1 MYASTDGGT
10 TAPPKASL
18 IEDCI
23 DIWFSP
29 ASVFTRRGPSG
40 SALGP
45 FLVAAVLM
53 VVLYYAALGSMQAV
67 FDAEVARAI
76 TEAQAQNPQMSSEQV
91 EATRGIIEGSIK
103 YGAILFMPIV
113 LLLLGCGVWLMSKML
128 GGSLSFGGGIMVAS
142 FAYFPKVFELLLVSV
157 QGMVRDTSTWNGR
170 YDFSWGLG
178 RIMDNSGA
186 QGVYNLLGRVDVFT
200 IWVTI
205 LVSVGLVYAG
215 KVEKTKAYGGA
226 AVLWLLGAVPALIQV
241 ATGK

>member
-1 MYASTDGGT
+1 MYASTDGGS

-29 ASVFTRRGPSG
+29 GSVFARRGPSG

-45 FLVAAVLM
+45 FLIAAVLM
-53 VVLYYAALGSMQAV
+53 VLLYYAALGSMQGV
-67 FDAEVARAI
+67 LDAEVARAI
-76 TEAQAQNPQMSSEQV
+76 AEAQTQNPEMTGEQI

-103 YGAILFMPIV
+103 YGAILFMPV
-113 LLLLGCGVWLMSKML
+113 LLLLLGCGVWLISKVL

-142 FAYFPKVFELLLVSV
+142 FAYFPKAFELLLVSV

-170 YDFSWGLG
+170 YDFSWGIA
-178 RIMDNSGA
+178 RTMDHSGA
-186 QGVYNLLGRVDVFT
+186 QGLYNLLGRVDVFT
-200 IWVTI
+200 LWVTI
-205 LVSVGLVYAG
+205 LVAVGLVYAG
-215 KVEKTKAYGGA
+215 KVEKTKAYAGA
-226 AVLWLLGAVPALIQV
+226 AIIWLLGAVPALIQV